1 MSKLLVVAL
10 LALALG
16 AGGARAG
23 SIGVGV
29 YGGPSVPVLQDDQDN
44 GTLYGIR
51 APVKL
56 IPLFTAEPF
65 YSKSS
70 LGDKTFDLAPGV
82 SVTRE
87 GSDVTT
93 YGVNAML
100 TLGGPMAFYPYV
112 GIGEAKFERTGQDE
126 EFTSYHVGFGLGLS
140 PIPKFSVDLRG
151 ELQAAVDGDVS
162 RKLFN
167 ITVGA
172 SYALLS
178 LP

>member
-1 MSKLLVVAL
+1 MSKLLVVVL
-10 LALALG
+10 VALALT
-16 AGGARAG
+16 ASGARAG

-100 TLGGPMAFYPYV
+100 TLGGPIAFYPYV
-112 GIGEAKFERTGQDE
+112 GIGEAKFKRTGQNE
-126 EFTSYHVGFGLGLS
+126 
-140 PIPKFSVDLRG
+140 
-151 ELQAAVDGDVS
+151 S

-172 SYALLS
+172 SYAILS